1 MSLMLRP
8 LPTQGPQAKAE
19 AQAKQ
24 ALCID
29 KEWTRPSRKY
39 MGNTRTAFL
48 RQGEGGTKKV
58 AQRFT
63 VRNAG
68 NCRYRAGDMGRG
80 SRI

>member
-1 MSLMLRP
+1 
-8 LPTQGPQAKAE
+8 
-19 AQAKQ
+19 
-24 ALCID
+24 
-29 KEWTRPSRKY
+29 
-39 MGNTRTAFL
+39 MGNTRTSFL
-48 RQGEGGTKKV
+48 SQGEGGTKKV